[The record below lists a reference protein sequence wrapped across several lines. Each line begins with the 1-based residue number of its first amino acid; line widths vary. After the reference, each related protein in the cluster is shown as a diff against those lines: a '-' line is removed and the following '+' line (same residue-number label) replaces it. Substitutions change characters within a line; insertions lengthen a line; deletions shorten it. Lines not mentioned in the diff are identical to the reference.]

1 MDKFNALTTLICV
14 VEQNSF
20 SRAAE
25 QLGKTPSAV
34 AKAIAA
40 LEEELGTR
48 LFERT
53 TRSMRL
59 TEAGRLYAQAAR
71 EALGC
76 LGHAGEEILQMQQG
90 LHGEL
95 RIAAALAFGA
105 AFLAEV
111 GAAFCLLHPQL
122 RLQVDLSDSDQ
133 FILESG
139 HDLILHEGACD
150 IPGLIARPIGRNEI
164 VLSGSPAYL
173 ARNPLPVDHASLHLH
188 EWLVYK
194 HPALDRHYWR
204 LSLDG
209 QPIRI
214 EQPQARILS
223 DNYDFLLANAV
234 AGAGLLVTPLWSAAP
249 YLADG
254 RLVRLLADYELDPDA
269 FGPHILAVY
278 PSHRRATPKVQ
289 AFIDYLAAY
298 LEGRGLGAGPPLGGG
313 ARVSQ

>member
-1 MDKFNALTTLICV
+1 MVDKFNALATLVCV

-40 LEEELGTR
+40 LETELGTR

-53 TRSMRL
+53 TRRMQL

-76 LGHAGEEILQMQQG
+76 LGNASEEIGQMQQG

-95 RIAAALAFGA
+95 RISAALAFGP
-105 AFLAEV
+105 AFLAQV
-111 GAAFCLLHPQL
+111 CAAFCLAHPQL
-122 RLQVDLSDSDQ
+122 RLQVDLSDNDQ

-150 IPGLIARPIGRNEI
+150 NPGLIVKPVGNNHI
-164 VLSGSPAYL
+164 VLSASPAYL
-173 ARNPLPVDHASLHLH
+173 AANPLPVNPETLHQHA
-188 EWLVYK
+188 WLMYK
-194 HPALDRHYWR
+194 HPALSRHYWTFR
-204 LSLDG
+204 QAG
-209 QPIRI
+209 QILRI
-214 EQPQARILS
+214 EQPLPRILS

-234 AGAGLLVTPLWSAAP
+234 AGSGLLITPWWSVAP
-249 YLADG
+249 YFADG
-254 RLVRLLADYELDPDA
+254 RLVRLMADHDLDPDA

-278 PSHRRATPKVQ
+278 PSHRRATHKVQ
-289 AFIDYLAAY
+289 VFIQFLEAFLR
-298 LEGRGLGAGPPLGGG
+298 ERGYA
-313 ARVSQ
+313 

>member
-1 MDKFNALTTLICV
+1 MDKFNALTTLVCV
-14 VEQNSF
+14 VEHNSF

-34 AKAIAA
+34 AKVIAA
-40 LEEELGTR
+40 LEDELGAR

-53 TRSMRL
+53 TRRMQL
-59 TEAGRLYAQAAR
+59 TEAGRLYAQAVR

-76 LGHAGEEILQMQQG
+76 LGDASEEIVQMQQG

-105 AFLAEV
+105 AFLSEV
-111 GAAFCLLHPQL
+111 CAAFCLAHPQL
-122 RLQVDLSDSDQ
+122 RLQVDLSDNDQ

-150 IPGLIARPIGRNEI
+150 IPGLIARPVGNNYI
-164 VLSGSPAYL
+164 VMSGSPAYL
-173 ARNPLPVDHASLHLH
+173 ARNPLPVNPATLQQHD
-188 EWLVYK
+188 WLMYK

-204 LSLDG
+204 LVRDG
-209 QPIRI
+209 EQTRI
-214 EQPQARILS
+214 EQPLPRILS
-223 DNYDFLLANAV
+223 GNYDFLLANAV
-234 AGAGLLVTPLWSAAP
+234 AGSGLLITPWWSAAP

-254 RLVRLLADYELDPDA
+254 RLVRLMADYEVDPDA

-278 PSHRRATPKVQ
+278 PSHRRATHKVQ
-289 AFIDYLAAY
+289 AFIQF
-298 LEGRGLGAGPPLGGG
+298 LEAFLRERGCA
-313 ARVSQ
+313 

>member
-1 MDKFNALTTLICV
+1 MDKFNALATLVCV

-40 LEEELGTR
+40 LEAELGTR

-53 TRSMRL
+53 TRRMQL

-76 LGHAGEEILQMQQG
+76 LGHASEEIVQMQQG

-95 RIAAALAFGA
+95 RIAAALAFGP

-111 GAAFCLLHPQL
+111 CAAFCLRHPQL
-122 RLQVDLSDSDQ
+122 RLQVDLSDNDQ

-150 IPGLIARPIGRNEI
+150 IPGLIVRPVGKNHIM
-164 VLSGSPAYL
+164 LSGSPAYL
-173 ARNPLPVDHASLHLH
+173 ARNPLPVNHATLQQHD
-188 EWLVYK
+188 WLMYK

-204 LSLDG
+204 LSLEG
-209 QPIRI
+209 QPLRI
-214 EQPQARILS
+214 EQPLPRILS

-234 AGAGLLVTPLWSAAP
+234 AGAGLLITPEWSVAP

-254 RLVRLLADYELDPDA
+254 RLVRLMAEYELDPDA

-278 PSHRRATPKVQ
+278 PSHRRATHKVQ
-289 AFIDYLAAY
+289 AFIQF
-298 LEGRGLGAGPPLGGG
+298 LEAFLRERGYA
-313 ARVSQ
+313 

>member
-1 MDKFNALTTLICV
+1 MMDKFNALTTLLCV

-40 LEEELGTR
+40 LESELGSK

-53 TRSMRL
+53 TRRMQL
-59 TEAGRLYAQAAR
+59 TEAGRLYTQAAR

-76 LGHAGEEILQMQQG
+76 LGNASEAIGQMQHG

-95 RIAAALAFGA
+95 RIAAALAFGP
-105 AFLAEV
+105 AFLAD
-111 GAAFCLLHPQL
+111 ACAQFCAIHPQL
-122 RLQVDLSDSDQ
+122 RLQVDLSDNDQ

-150 IPGLIARPIGRNEI
+150 IPGLIVKPIGQNR
-164 VLSGSPAYL
+164 VLLSASPAYL
-173 ARNPLPVDHASLHLH
+173 ARQPLPVNPATLLQHD
-188 EWLVYK
+188 WLMYK
-194 HPALDRHYWR
+194 HPALGRHYWTFWQAGTA
-204 LSLDG
+204 L
-209 QPIRI
+209 RI
-214 EQPQARILS
+214 EQPQARISS
-223 DNYDFLLANAV
+223 DNYDFLLANAL
-234 AGAGLLVTPLWSAAP
+234 AGTGLLITPWWSATP

-254 RLVRLLADYELDPDA
+254 RLVRLMSDYELDPDA

-278 PSHRRATPKVQ
+278 PSHRRATHKVQ
-289 AFIDYLAAY
+289 VFMTFLQGYLH
-298 LEGRGLGAGPPLGGG
+298 ERGFA
-313 ARVSQ
+313 

>member
-1 MDKFNALTTLICV
+1 MDKFNALTTLVCV

-40 LEEELGTR
+40 LEEEQGIR

-53 TRSMRL
+53 TRRMQL

-71 EALGC
+71 EALNC
-76 LGHAGEEILQMQQG
+76 LSNASEEIGQMQHG

-95 RIAAALAFGA
+95 RISAALAFGP

-111 GAAFCLLHPQL
+111 CAAFCLAHPQL
-122 RLQVDLSDSDQ
+122 RLQVDLSDNDQ

-150 IPGLIARPIGRNEI
+150 IPGLIARPVGSNRII
-164 VLSGSPAYL
+164 LSASPAYL
-173 ARNPLPVDHASLHLH
+173 ARQPLAVTPATLGEH
-188 EWLVYK
+188 EWLMYK
-194 HPALDRHYWR
+194 PPALSRHYWTFR
-204 LSLDG
+204 
-209 QPIRI
+209 QAEQVMRI
-214 EQPQARILS
+214 EQPVPRILS
-223 DNYDFLLANAV
+223 DNYDFLLANAL
-234 AGAGLLVTPLWSAAP
+234 AGAGLLITPWWSAAP

-254 RLVRLLADYELDPDA
+254 RLVRLMSDCELDPDA
-269 FGPHILAVY
+269 FGAHILAVY
-278 PSHRRATPKVQ
+278 PSHRRATHKVQ
-289 AFIDYLAAY
+289 GFIQFLEAFLR
-298 LEGRGLGAGPPLGGG
+298 ERGYA
-313 ARVSQ
+313 

>member
-1 MDKFNALTTLICV
+1 MDKFNALATLVCV

-40 LEEELGTR
+40 LEEEQGTR

-53 TRSMRL
+53 TRRMQL

-71 EALGC
+71 EALAC
-76 LGHAGEEILQMQQG
+76 LANASEEIVQMQHG

-95 RIAAALAFGA
+95 RISAALAFGP

-111 GAAFCLLHPQL
+111 CSIFCLAHPQL
-122 RLQVDLSDSDQ
+122 RLQVDLSDNDQ

-150 IPGLIARPIGRNEI
+150 IPGLIARPVGSNHV
-164 VLSGSPAYL
+164 VLSASPSYL
-173 ARNPLPVDHASLHLH
+173 ARHPLPVEPATLQQHD
-188 EWLVYK
+188 WLMYK
-194 HPALDRHYWR
+194 HPSLSRHYWTFR
-204 LSLDG
+204 QSEQTL
-209 QPIRI
+209 RV
-214 EQPQARILS
+214 EQPVPRIRS
-223 DNYDFLLANAV
+223 DNYDFLLANAL
-234 AGAGLLVTPLWSAAP
+234 AGSGLLITPWWSAAP

-254 RLVRLLADYELDPDA
+254 RLVRLMADYDLDPDA

-278 PSHRRATPKVQ
+278 PSHRRATHKVQ
-289 AFIDYLAAY
+289 VFLQF
-298 LEGRGLGAGPPLGGG
+298 LEGFLRERGFA
-313 ARVSQ
+313 

>member
-1 MDKFNALTTLICV
+1 MMDKFNALATLVCV

-25 QLGKTPSAV
+25 QMGKTPSAV

-40 LEEELGTR
+40 LEAELGTR

-53 TRSMRL
+53 TRRMQL
-59 TEAGRLYAQAAR
+59 TEAGRLYAQATR

-76 LGHAGEEILQMQQG
+76 LGNASEEIGQMQHG

-95 RIAAALAFGA
+95 RISAALAFGP

-111 GAAFCLLHPQL
+111 CAAFCLAHPQL
-122 RLQVDLSDSDQ
+122 RLQVELSDNDQ

-150 IPGLIARPIGRNEI
+150 IPGLIAKPIGINRC
-164 VLSGSPAYL
+164 VVSASPRYL
-173 ARNPLPVDHASLHLH
+173 ARNPLAVNASTLSEHD
-188 EWLVYK
+188 WLAYK
-194 HPALDRHYWR
+194 HPALGRHYWVFRRADETIR
-204 LSLDG
+204 LA
-209 QPIRI
+209 
-214 EQPQARILS
+214 QPQARIVS

-234 AGAGLLVTPLWSAAP
+234 AGAGLLITPWWSVAP

-254 RLVRLLADYELDPDA
+254 RLQRVMPDYELDPDA
-269 FGPHILAVY
+269 FGPHILAIY
-278 PSHRRATPKVQ
+278 PSHRRATLKVQ
-289 AFIDYLAAY
+289 AFMQC
-298 LEGRGLGAGPPLGGG
+298 LEAFLRERGY
-313 ARVSQ
+313 V

>member
-1 MDKFNALTTLICV
+1 MVDKFNALATLVCV

-40 LEEELGTR
+40 LEAELGTR

-53 TRSMRL
+53 TRRMQL
-59 TEAGRLYAQAAR
+59 TEAGRLYAQATR

-76 LGHAGEEILQMQQG
+76 LGNASEEIGQMQYG

-95 RIAAALAFGA
+95 RIASAVAFGS

-111 GAAFCLLHPQL
+111 CAAFCLAHPQL
-122 RLQVDLSDSDQ
+122 RLQVDLSDNDQ

-139 HDLILHEGACD
+139 HDLILHEGACNT
-150 IPGLIARPIGRNEI
+150 PGLIVRPVGKNHI
-164 VLSGSPAYL
+164 VLSASPAYL
-173 ARNPLPVDHASLHLH
+173 ARNPLPVNPQTLQQHD
-188 EWLVYK
+188 WLMYK
-194 HPALDRHYWR
+194 HPALGRHYWTLWQQGEALR
-204 LSLDG
+204 V
-209 QPIRI
+209 
-214 EQPQARILS
+214 EQPQPRILS

-234 AGAGLLVTPLWSAAP
+234 AGAGLLITPWWSAAP

-254 RLVRLLADYELDPDA
+254 RLVRLMADYELDPDA

-278 PSHRRATPKVQ
+278 PSHRRATHKVQ
-289 AFIDYLAAY
+289 VFIQFLEAFLR
-298 LEGRGLGAGPPLGGG
+298 ERGYA
-313 ARVSQ
+313 

>member
-1 MDKFNALTTLICV
+1 MDKFNALATLVCV

-40 LEEELGTR
+40 LETELGTR

-53 TRSMRL
+53 TRRMQL

-76 LGHAGEEILQMQQG
+76 LGNASEEIVQMQQG

-95 RIAAALAFGA
+95 RIAAALAYGP

-111 GAAFCLLHPQL
+111 CAAFCLVHPQL
-122 RLQVDLSDSDQ
+122 RLQVDLSDNDQ

-150 IPGLIARPIGRNEI
+150 IPGLIAKQVGNNHII
-164 VLSGSPAYL
+164 VSASPAYL
-173 ARNPLPVDHASLHLH
+173 ARNPLPLSPETLSQHD
-188 EWLVYK
+188 WLMYK
-194 HPALDRHYWR
+194 HPALSRHYWTCR
-204 LSLDG
+204 LAG
-209 QPIRI
+209 QVQRI
-214 EQPQARILS
+214 EQPVPRILS
-223 DNYDFLLANAV
+223 DNYDFLLANAL
-234 AGAGLLVTPLWSAAP
+234 AGSGLLFTPWWSAAP
-249 YLADG
+249 YIADG
-254 RLVRLLADYELDPDA
+254 RLVRLMADYELDPDA

-278 PSHRRATPKVQ
+278 PSHRRATHKVQ
-289 AFIDYLAAY
+289 VFIQFLEAFLR
-298 LEGRGLGAGPPLGGG
+298 ERGYA
-313 ARVSQ
+313 